1 MVPIELERPTRDF
14 TEAAAMSADEY
25 LEAVDAGYRTVPD
38 DCDLLAVGEM
48 GIANTTAAATLCAA
62 LLGGGAA
69 RWAGRGTGVDD
80 DGLARKCA
88 AIETAL
94 HFHRGILGDPLAVAA
109 ALGGRELA
117 AIAGAVLAA
126 RRHNVPVLL
135 DGFVATSAVL
145 PLARLDAGA
154 LDHCRAGHVS
164 AESGHRD
171 LLRELKLPPLLDLN
185 MRLGE
190 ASGAGCRDPAG
201 AGRPRLPRRDGNFH
215 GGRRLRRGGLTKPCH
230 ISQRNWPGGQ
240 SLTKEP
246 RMRMA
251 VIKLIVVAAALFAAI
266 LPARAEIR
274 ILASPGGAVGPF
286 LELFDRVRQSGERVV
301 IDGPCLSAC
310 TLVLMTIPEER
321 ICVTRRAVLGFH
333 AARSIDGRGRMYAE
347 PEASRAVQEAY
358 PAPVRDWISRRGGLT
373 SRLLLLRGRELAAI
387 YPRCR

>member
-1 MVPIELERPTRDF
+1 VRSPFDAQKQKENRMQFASLDDIRAFCRDLPGGDQRFADMAAQRQQNLTKPPGSLGRLEELAIWLAQWQGREMPRLDRVTIAVFAGNHGVAARGVSAYPQAVTAQMVTNFAAGGAAINQIAKAAAAELYVVPIELERPTRDF
-14 TEAAAMSADEY
+14 TEAAAMSTDEY

-48 GIANTTAAATLCAA
+48 GIANTTAAAMLCAA

-80 DGLARKCA
+80 DGLARKRA

-126 RRHNVPVLL
+126 RRHKVPVLL

-154 LDHCRAGHVS
+154 LVHCRAGHVS

-190 ASGAGCRDPAG
+190 ASGAGVAI
-201 AGRPRLPRRDGNFH
+201 L
-215 GGRRLRRGGLTKPCH
+215 L
-230 ISQRNWPGGQ
+230 
-240 SLTKEP
+240 
-246 RMRMA
+246 MR
-251 VIKLIVVAAALFAAI
+251 AALACHAGMATFTEAGV
-266 LPARAEIR
+266 
-274 ILASPGGAVGPF
+274 SGA
-286 LELFDRVRQSGERVV
+286 D
-301 IDGPCLSAC
+301 A
-310 TLVLMTIPEER
+310 
-321 ICVTRRAVLGFH
+321 
-333 AARSIDGRGRMYAE
+333 
-347 PEASRAVQEAY
+347 
-358 PAPVRDWISRRGGLT
+358 
-373 SRLLLLRGRELAAI
+373 
-387 YPRCR
+387 